1 MAEAVRSDR
10 TSRRVE
16 LGRFLRSRRERI
28 TPDQVGIPNG
38 GRRRTPG
45 LRREEVAHL
54 AGVGVSWYTWLEQA
68 RDIQASPAVLDA
80 VARALR
86 LDPYERRHLF
96 SLAGAVDP
104 AAPGEPGL
112 TAVPPQVR
120 ALLQQIEPFPANVQ
134 SARCDLLAYNTS
146 YRVLISDLDLL
157 PIEDRNVI
165 WLTFTHPA
173 WRRALIDWP
182 VTADRVVAQFRAA
195 YSEHVDDPAWRW
207 LLNRLLA
214 ASPEFAERWQ
224 RHEIAPWESRHKA
237 YLHPQLGPLRF
248 AHTQLWLSRT
258 IATRLTAFIPA
269 DPETRA
275 ALDRLTCPV
284 PDTARTGVGARRAD
298 GSPSGTP
305 TSGTD

>member
-1 MAEAVRSDR
+1 MSGPRRSDR
-10 TSRRVE
+10 TLRRVE

-45 LRREEVAHL
+45 LRREEVARL

-80 VARALR
+80 VARAL
-86 LDPYERRHLF
+86 LLEPYERRHLF
-96 SLAGAVDP
+96 TLARAVDP

-112 TAVPPQVR
+112 AAVPPQVQ
-120 ALLQQIEPFPANVQ
+120 ALLDQLEPFPANVQ
-134 SARCDLLAYNTS
+134 STRCDLLAYNTS
-146 YRVLISDLDLL
+146 YRLLVSDLDAL
-157 PIEDRNVI
+157 PVEDRNVV

-173 WRRALIDWP
+173 WRRALVDWP
-182 VTADRVVAQFRAA
+182 MTADRVVAQFRAA

-207 LLNRLLA
+207 LRGRLQQ
-214 ASPEFAERWQ
+214 ASPEFAQRWQ
-224 RHEIAPWESRHKA
+224 RHEIAPWQSRHKA
-237 YLHPQLGPLRF
+237 YLHPRLGLLRF
-248 AHTQLWLSRT
+248 THTQLWLSRT

-275 ALDRLTCPV
+275 ALDQLIAPTAAREPRPV
-284 PDTARTGVGARRAD
+284 AA
-298 GSPSGTP
+298 
-305 TSGTD
+305 

>member
-1 MAEAVRSDR
+1 MSRAAPRSGR
-10 TSRRVE
+10 TLRRVE

-45 LRREEVAHL
+45 LRREEVAGL

-80 VARALR
+80 VARALL

-104 AAPGEPGL
+104 AAPSEPGSA
-112 TAVPPQVR
+112 AVAPQVQ
-120 ALLQQIEPFPANVQ
+120 AMLGKLEPFPANVQ

-146 YRVLISDLDLL
+146 YRLLISDLDAL
-157 PIEDRNVI
+157 PIEDRNVV
-165 WLTFTHPA
+165 WLTFTHPD
-173 WRRALIDWP
+173 WRKALVDWP

-195 YSEHVDDPAWRW
+195 YSEHMDDPAWRW
-207 LLNRLLA
+207 LLHRLQQ

-224 RHEIAPWESRHKA
+224 RHEIAPWETRHKA

-248 AHTQLWLSRT
+248 THTQLWLSRT
-258 IATRLTAFIPA
+258 LATRLTTFIPA

-275 ALDRLTCPV
+275 ALDQLTAPV
-284 PDTARTGVGARRAD
+284 AVR
-298 GSPSGTP
+298 
-305 TSGTD
+305 